1 MAFRLIH
8 SLSRTSPVYATDFA
22 MANHASFSSTTMTTT
37 TTTTTTPLPSSQP
50 RGRRRERRQ
59 RFSAFLASLAS
70 RGIGL
75 ARPSGSDG
83 RLDTALR
90 ALVPIRSAR
99 LTNRSASAIA
109 EQDGQ
114 GRGRLRFPVSTPA
127 RPGLHLEVDLDPSC
141 GLDGWDRQWLCD
153 AARVVGLMLDSPR
166 EVVAG
171 NHGRGADGPSPLI
184 GSSACMQ
191 HLRGQIE
198 RVAATDF
205 TVLIEGETGSGKE
218 LVARQVHELS
228 ARRRGPFVAVNC
240 AALVETLVEAELF
253 GIEDRI
259 ATGVRARRG
268 KFEAADRGTL
278 FLDEVADL
286 SPSAQAKLLR
296 AVQDFAVE
304 RVGGQELRRVDIRV
318 VVATNQG
325 LLGLV
330 GAGRFRAD
338 LYYRLAGVELAVPSL
353 RRHREDIMELT
364 EYFLARHRGL
374 RRLAVSQSA
383 AEALVTYDWPGNVRE
398 LQRAI
403 ERAVAL
409 SRDEEIGL
417 RDLPPN
423 LIGDYTEVLFPSV
436 ARAESMRAWGSRYA
450 RLVLERCD
458 RNKRRTCQVLGI
470 SYHTLQSYLRYRVP
484 DGRA

>member
-1 MAFRLIH
+1 
-8 SLSRTSPVYATDFA
+8 
-22 MANHASFSSTTMTTT
+22 
-37 TTTTTTPLPSSQP
+37 
-50 RGRRRERRQ
+50 
-59 RFSAFLASLAS
+59 
-70 RGIGL
+70 
-75 ARPSGSDG
+75 
-83 RLDTALR
+83 
-90 ALVPIRSAR
+90 
-99 LTNRSASAIA
+99 
-109 EQDGQ
+109 
-114 GRGRLRFPVSTPA
+114 
-127 RPGLHLEVDLDPSC
+127 
-141 GLDGWDRQWLCD
+141 
-153 AARVVGLMLDSPR
+153 
-166 EVVAG
+166 
-171 NHGRGADGPSPLI
+171 
-184 GSSACMQ
+184 MQ

-470 SYHTLQSYLRYRVP
+470 SYHTLQPYLRYRVP